1 MKNIYRIL
9 LTRATKRLEIYFMD
23 DDTKKHVQQYLG
35 IKRPLSFSS
44 EVLFDTISIKE
55 YLVLLLLGLTLGFT

>member
-23 DDTKKHVQQYLG
+23 ADTRNHVQQYLR
-35 IKRPLSFSS
+35 I
-44 EVLFDTISIKE
+44 
-55 YLVLLLLGLTLGFT
+55 